1 MAREVVVSNPPQ
13 TREVRVKVGVLVTP
27 PTHQINVV
35 TPIIVT
41 GTKVGIVCHHSLVHG
56 RTSCLHD
63 LERKT
68 TTLTTLQILRHNE
81 ALTSPAKASP

>member
-1 MAREVVVSNPPQ
+1 MVREAVVSNPPQ
-13 TREVRVKVGVLVTP
+13 TREVRVKAGVLVTP

-41 GTKVGIVCHHSLVHG
+41 GTKVGIVCHHSLVLG

-63 LERKT
+63 LERKIT
-68 TTLTTLQILRHNE
+68 TQTTLQILRRNE